1 MKIHIAD
8 RQKALLISK
17 TSVRKLVRA
26 TLSFLNSEHAE
37 ISLYFITDKEISA
50 IHAQFFDDPTPT
62 DCISFPIDE
71 EHLGEIFVSPQTA
84 IRYGAKHK
92 IDPYDETALYIIH
105 GILHCL
111 GFDDLDPK
119 SKKTMRKMEKR
130 CMAHLKEHNLS
141 LTP

>member
-1 MKIHIAD
+1 MKIHLAD
-8 RQKALLISK
+8 RQKALPLSK
-17 TSVRKLVRA
+17 PIVRKIVR
-26 TLSFLNSEHAE
+26 TVLTFLNSEHTE
-37 ISLYFITDKEISA
+37 ISLYFITDREIA
-50 IHAQFFDDPTPT
+50 QMHAQFFDDPTPT
-62 DCISFPIDE
+62 DCISFPIDH
-71 EHLGEIFVSPQTA
+71 EHLGEIFVSTETA
-84 IRYGAKHK
+84 LRYGAKHK
-92 IDPYDETALYIIH
+92 IDPYDETTLYIIH